1 MSVYTKTG
9 DGGTTGLLTGER
21 IDKASLKVEAYGT
34 VDEFNSALAMARAF
48 CQKDSVKAAILAL
61 QKINMLLMADLAS
74 TGESTYTNIEHI
86 KQLESAIDEA
96 ENSLPPLTSFIVP
109 GESKGGAALDLA
121 RTTARRA
128 ERRIWQLCESEP
140 IEKRLPMIMNRMSDY
155 CFVLMRMEEENNN
168 L

>member
-48 CQKDSVKAAILAL
+48 CQKDNVKAAVLKL

-74 TGESTYTNIEHI
+74 SGETDYTNADHI
-86 KQLESAIDEA
+86 VQLEKAIDEA
-96 ENSLPPLTSFIVP
+96 EASLPPITAFIVP
-109 GESKGGAALDLA
+109 GETKGGAALDLA

-128 ERRIWQLCESEP
+128 ERRIWQLCQTEA
-140 IEKRLPMIMNRMSDY
+140 IEKRLPMILNRMSDY
-155 CFVLMRMEEENNN
+155 CFVLMRLEENNS